1 MGRPK
6 PMPKHGPATIKK
18 GRVRDQGG
26 KITKKTSE

>member
-6 PMPKHGPATIKK
+6 PMPKHGPVTVKK